1 MPFRVSFRLKGKDVV
16 VDIQRRHLRVGLKG
30 QPPVIDGELYNEVK
44 VEESSW
50 LIEDGKVVTVHLEKV
65 RAAHP
70 SLGAGSLCLLQ
81 ASWAY
86 SSLCS
91 FYQETA
97 TLGVGRAVGLEW
109 SWTPRLFLSIG
120 SHARGFCSRGL
131 NTCCVGTVLT
141 ANSM

>member
-30 QPPVIDGELYNEVK
+30 QPPVVDGELYNEVK

-65 RAAHP
+65 RASRP
-70 SLGAGSLCLLQ
+70 SLLLTTLAGLPAL
-81 ASWAY
+81 WVY

-91 FYQETA
+91 LYSQGYLCA
-97 TLGVGRAVGLEW
+97 SLGWDGQ
-109 SWTPRLFLSIG
+109 
-120 SHARGFCSRGL
+120 SRG
-131 NTCCVGTVLT
+131 
-141 ANSM
+141 